1 MIDEEYEIFEEDLD
15 DEQINKENVNILLI
29 SHVKNMVNLNN
40 I

>member
-1 MIDEEYEIFEEDLD
+1 MIDEECEIFEEDLD

-29 SHVKNMVNLNN
+29 SHVKNMVSLNN